1 MVLHKTYFL
10 IRFSDHAIRPSKNC
24 SHIRWEKPYPLW
36 RNIFTASFLQT
47 DTITPPFIS
56 KANLY
61 STQQSLRCPGG
72 NVSIDLPHYIR
83 DRTDRS
89 YPSLKTKWC
98 LSIPHRITHLSQSND
113 PETLPSSHGP
123 RGSSQ
128 IKKTSRRITFIH
140 DPETRSSHQGLFQ
153 ATDPSK
159 SGAGF
164 SNHAPNTT
172 HFFVLT
178 MGRGSTIIFT
188 FDTNFSTFRSFFVK
202 VCYIRS
208 CHHSNVFC

>member
-1 MVLHKTYFL
+1 MTFSNNNGMLKNFDKMPLRIYMKNQKAVLHKTYFL

-24 SHIRWEKPYPLW
+24 SHIRRKKPYPLW

-56 KANLY
+56 KANIY
-61 STQQSLRCPGG
+61 STQQSLQCLGG
-72 NVSIDLPHYIR
+72 NVSIDLPHYLR

-98 LSIPHRITHLSQSND
+98 LSIPHRITQLSQSND

-128 IKKTSRRITFIH
+128 IQQTSRRIAFIH
-140 DPETRSSHQGLFQ
+140 DHETRSSHQSDLR
-153 ATDPSK
+153 
-159 SGAGF
+159 SGF
-164 SNHAPNTT
+164 Y
-172 HFFVLT
+172 
-178 MGRGSTIIFT
+178 
-188 FDTNFSTFRSFFVK
+188 RSYPLWKTGDGPDRLQSPEVGA
-202 VCYIRS
+202 
-208 CHHSNVFC
+208 